1 MTKNKLKKNIMEKKI
16 SMNDI
21 IDLVKESIKR
31 KLKIECSFRSITIH
45 NKEKVIYLTLGFDFS
60 GNKDILVIKT
70 TNFGKTK
77 ELELSEEDAL
87 KWKLLEIECN
97 NYRNDMALKDFNSFF
112 EEDNNIPKDINDL
125 DNEDD

>member
-1 MTKNKLKKNIMEKKI
+1 MTKNKLKKNIMEKI
-16 SMNDI
+16 SMNDV

-31 KLKIECSFRSITIH
+31 KLKIECGYRFITIH
-45 NKEKVIYLTLGFDFS
+45 NKEKVIVITQGFN
-60 GNKDILVIKT
+60 GHEEVLVIKT

-77 ELELSEEDAL
+77 ELKLSEEDIL

-97 NYRNDMALKDFNSFF
+97 NYQNNIALKDFSSFF